1 VKGCWFVG
9 AGQWQHYFREFI
21 SCFISAKR
29 VEGGSVVGCWKWESC
44 SLGLG
49 MMEQKSRWKL
59 VSDLIITRSQEDIE
73 NQTALHATR
82 LA

>member
-1 VKGCWFVG
+1 
-9 AGQWQHYFREFI
+9 
-21 SCFISAKR
+21 
-29 VEGGSVVGCWKWESC
+29 
-44 SLGLG
+44 
-49 MMEQKSRWKL
+49 MEQKSRWKL